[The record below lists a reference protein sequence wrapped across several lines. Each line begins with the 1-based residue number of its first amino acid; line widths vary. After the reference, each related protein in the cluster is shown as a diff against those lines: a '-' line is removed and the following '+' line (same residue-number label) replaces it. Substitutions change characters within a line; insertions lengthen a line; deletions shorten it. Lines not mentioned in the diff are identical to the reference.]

1 MLRVS
6 RVLHEGLVAYQ
17 TGQPRDACPYDP
29 SEEEQFHT
37 YRPPRRPRVPQ
48 HRPLRDAHLRVRVA
62 IDFAAVWQRGWRLGE
77 YLDRSCSP
85 NTKEPHEYPC

>member
-1 MLRVS
+1 MRHVS
-6 RVLHEGLVAYQ
+6 RVLREGLVAYR

-37 YRPPRRPRVPQ
+37 YQPPCRP
-48 HRPLRDAHLRVRVA
+48 RVRVA
-62 IDFAAVWQRGWRLGE
+62 INFATVWQRGWQLGE